1 MPSPYLSPAVDS
13 SLQQV
18 YNQKSSSYPNMQ
30 KNSGAAAHR
39 HSVGSIAL
47 NNIFQSVVPM
57 QNMQMLVCE
66 MQHTS
71 NGHHVRFQDAELE
84 TKNKKALLKNVD
96 IESSLESLCLQMME
110 HALGP

>member
-1 MPSPYLSPAVDS
+1 
-13 SLQQV
+13 
-18 YNQKSSSYPNMQ
+18 MQ

-47 NNIFQSVVPM
+47 SNIFQSTTPIP
-57 QNMQMLVCE
+57 NMQLIGCE
-66 MQHTS
+66 TQQNS
-71 NGHHVRFQDAELE
+71 NGYHVRFQDVELE
-84 TKNKKALLKNVD
+84 AKNKKTLLKNVD